1 MAKWSGIYLDDSL
14 KLLKKVEKKLAKVVE
29 EESNH
34 QWISIG
40 MDDGGGPEIE
50 NERYKLAK
58 ELQAKIKKWR
68 KEMFNEEGE
77 NK

>member
-1 MAKWSGIYLDDSL
+1 MAKWSGIYLHDSL
-14 KLLKKVEKKLAKVVE
+14 KLLKKVEKKLEKVVE

-34 QWISIG
+34 QWISVD
-40 MDDGGGPEIE
+40 METEIE

-58 ELQAKIKKWR
+58 ELQANIKKWR

-77 NK
+77 K

>member
-1 MAKWSGIYLDDSL
+1 MAKWSNIYLDDSL

-34 QWISIG
+34 QWISVG
-40 MDDGGGPEIE
+40 MDDGIE
-50 NERYKLAK
+50 NGRYALAK

-68 KEMFNEEGE
+68 KQMFNEEGE
-77 NK
+77 K